1 MGYFPFFVDLTGKE
15 GLIVGGGTVALRKVE
30 KLLPYGPHLPVAAP
44 EVLPELDS
52 CPELTLLRRPF
63 APELLENKAFVI
75 AATDDAAVN
84 REISAL
90 CQERGIPV
98 NVVDDP
104 DQCTFL
110 FPALVKRG
118 DLSVGISTTG
128 ASPTAAV
135 WLKQQVEGL
144 ITITAADADTPAGRA
159 EALLNK
165 LEQVLSMPLPWH
177 KIGLAHLTGPKLG
190 GGDPANH
197 CEVLRL
203 VKGERLTA
211 LFQKAAA
218 LGVGIEL
225 NTATFGF
232 GNEAERQAVTAF
244 YAHAKECG
252 CRFFFGSDAHGPVH
266 FTHHR
271 PRGQRMADMLGL
283 EERDIFRIK

>member
-30 KLLPYGPHLPVAAP
+30 KLLPYGPHLTVAAP

-63 APELLENKAFVI
+63 VPELLENKAFVI

-84 REISAL
+84 CEISAL

-118 DLSVGISTTG
+118 DLSVGISTAG

-144 ITITAADADTPAGRA
+144 IPERM
-159 EALLNK
+159 EAILDY
-165 LEQVLSMPLPWH
+165 
-177 KIGLAHLTGPKLG
+177 LG
-190 GGDPANH
+190 
-197 CEVLRL
+197 EVRP
-203 VKGERLTA
+203 VV
-211 LFQKAAA
+211 KAA
-218 LGVGIEL
+218 V
-225 NTATFGF
+225 
-232 GNEAERQAVTAF
+232 
-244 YAHAKECG
+244 
-252 CRFFFGSDAHGPVH
+252 P
-266 FTHHR
+266 
-271 PRGQRMADMLGL
+271 
-283 EERDIFRIK
+283 EERRGAAFARLFHACMEQGRPLTKAELKTLLEVEP